1 MTTAIQPV
9 TFFIP
14 STAGEPIE
22 VDVQHS
28 GLRMVLV
35 NREAVGRLGDEW
47 RALGVYFLLGPSPS
61 KPDRFQ
67 AYVGEVGHRDLLTRL
82 VEHVRQKAWW
92 NRALLIA
99 SVTSDGFNSAEIGWL
114 EGRLYDVLN
123 NATMA
128 DVMNQGR
135 PGDDSIAPKNRGVLE
150 RYVEPVIAALRA
162 CGAPPDTADQRP
174 VPRGKARSYFRESV
188 KDLIDAGLLKSGT
201 RLQPLRKHL
210 TKTALVLEDGNL
222 DIDGQVFTAVSTAAV
237 AVSGSKSEPGWEFWG
252 APSGGGAFVPLYELR
267 DRLRADNAAQSSAA
281 IIQPSS
287 ARATGPDSAPPPTS
301 PAIHRRRF
309 AESLSDLIAARLVEA
324 GEGLRTM
331 RRAGDAEASITG
343 DGRVRVGDSVYSS
356 LSAAAVAAS
365 GNKSEPGWEYWAVVR
380 EGRLVPLYNLRDRLR
395 ETATT
400 TPVPEE
406 SLADVRAGK
415 A

>member
-1 MTTAIQPV
+1 MTAAIQPV

-14 STAGEPIE
+14 STAGEPVE

-35 NREAVGRLGDEW
+35 NREAVGRLGNEW
-47 RALGVYFLLGPSPS
+47 RVLGVYFLLGPSPS

-67 AYVGEVGHRDLLTRL
+67 AYVGEVGRRDLLTRL

-99 SVTSDGFNSAEIGWL
+99 SVTPDGFNSAEIGWL

-123 NATMA
+123 NAVAA

-174 VPRGKARSYFRESV
+174 VPKGKARSYFRESV
-188 KDLIDAGLLKSGT
+188 KDLIDAGLLKPGT
-201 RLQPLRKHL
+201 RLQPLRKQL
-210 TKTALVLEDGNL
+210 LKTALVLEDGNL
-222 DIDGQVFTAVSTAAV
+222 DVDGTVFTAVSTAAV
-237 AVSGSKSEPGWEFWG
+237 AVSGGKSEPGWEFWG
-252 APSGGGAFVPLYELR
+252 APSGGGDFVPLYELR
-267 DRLRADNAAQSSAA
+267 DRLRADNAAQSSTA
-281 IIQPSS
+281 IVQPSG
-287 ARATGPDSAPPPTS
+287 ARAISLDSVATPTT
-301 PAIHRRRF
+301 PTTHRRRF
-309 AESLSDLIAARLVEA
+309 TESLSDLIAAGLVEA
-324 GEGLRTM
+324 GEVLRTV
-331 RRAGDAEASITG
+331 RRTGDAEASITD
-343 DGRVRVGDSVYSS
+343 DGKVRMGDSVFSS

-380 EGRLVPLYNLRDRLR
+380 EGRLVPLYVLRERLR
-395 ETATT
+395 NTGAGSQT
-400 TPVPEE
+400 E
-406 SLADVRAGK
+406 SPFTQLAGDS
-415 A
+415 